1 MERTP
6 LKEGAAVSYP
16 KPLSE
21 KSLQRL
27 YSESALSERK
37 IAFLRSFFTACANLY
52 GAFLAEDAWDVYG
65 ELSSKAAVV
74 KLQRKDMYKA
84 LSILRREDDPFYVF
98 EADEVYTEEKRI
110 DKYRVIALRELVPAG
125 YGKFVNLYSVIE
137 TSQGKPFYVPENLL
151 AYEVMP
157 ASSYEL
163 KLLDMLSHLESTLD
177 EYEDVG
183 GHMRPCLYKGKRLSD
198 FSYISGS
205 EAFELKCL
213 RGEVDGYKDNAKKA
227 EELEKRLNS
236 VTAAEYLVDNLRW
249 RSHVGRVPLS
259 RSLEYFLDDLNI
271 MGVELSR
278 KGLFDEILRAVNNM
292 HNHQHLW
299 CNHGWS
305 PEELS
310 RHMPAGGITSLSF
323 GPNMQRAFAEGA
335 MDKDELIR
343 ELSKMGIEVLE

>member
-1 MERTP
+1 M
-6 LKEGAAVSYP
+6 SYP

-21 KSLQRL
+21 KALRRL
-27 YSESALSERK
+27 YGESGLSERK
-37 IAFLRSFFTACANLY
+37 ISFLRTFFSACANLY
-52 GAFLAEDAWDVYG
+52 GAFFAEEAWDIYG
-65 ELSSKAAVV
+65 ELSSKAPVV
-74 KLQRKDMYKA
+74 KLQRKELYKA
-84 LSILRREDDPFYVF
+84 LGFFRRENVPFYVF
-98 EADEVYTEEKRI
+98 EADEVYTEEKRV
-110 DKYRVIALRELVPAG
+110 DKYKVIALRELVPAG

-137 TSQGKPFYVPENLL
+137 TSQGKPFYVPEDLL
-151 AYEVMP
+151 SYETMP
-157 ASSYEL
+157 ANPYEL
-163 KLLDMLSHLESTLD
+163 KLLAMLSQMESTLD
-177 EYEDVG
+177 EYEDAG
-183 GHMRPCLYKGKRLSD
+183 GHKRPCQYKGKRLSD
-198 FSYISGS
+198 FSYVSGS

-278 KGLFDEILRAVNNM
+278 KGLFDEILRTVNNM

-335 MDKDELIR
+335 MNKDELIR